1 MAKAPTILRLLV
13 EKPMHGYEIIS
24 TLEEKT
30 HGLWRPSAGVV
41 YPTLQLLEDQALVAS
56 QEQSGKRVYALTET
70 GRAQARQQTDEPL
83 R

>member
-1 MAKAPTILRLLV
+1 
-13 EKPMHGYEIIS
+13 MHGYEVIS

-56 QEQSGKRVYALTET
+56 QEQDGRRVYATDKD
-70 GRAQARQQTDEPL
+70 RARTS
-83 R
+83 